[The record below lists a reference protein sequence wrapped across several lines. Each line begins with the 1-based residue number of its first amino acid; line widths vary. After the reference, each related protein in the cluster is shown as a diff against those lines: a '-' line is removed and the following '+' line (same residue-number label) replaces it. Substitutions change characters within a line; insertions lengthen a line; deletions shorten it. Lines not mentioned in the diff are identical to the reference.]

1 MSLSSDA
8 QRGWASS
15 PALALAAALLV
26 GVNLRPAIT
35 SISALLHETQT
46 AYALNPFWASALAT
60 LPVVAFGATAP
71 LGPLLARRFGVTRAL
86 TITMAALALTLVVR
100 VISTPALLIGT
111 FVAGAA
117 IMAAGTLLP
126 QYLKSLSAKGIW
138 VGLSSMSFGFG
149 AALGASLAIPT
160 YRVTGDSVAIAL
172 GVWAA
177 PAIAAALT
185 LLMLARTQ
193 AVPRAVRFVRH
204 RGSASE
210 SVTVTLVTGVFGLQA
225 LLYFAVTA
233 YLPQVLVSRGVA
245 PAEAGW
251 LLAWFSL
258 IGLAPTVVMPVIAQ
272 QRRLL
277 LICAPA
283 LGLITSAAMLW
294 LAVADGPYLVII
306 GILGAV
312 QSAAFGLVLALI
324 VQLSADPASAGRMS
338 AIAQGAGYAMAG
350 VGSFLIGVLYS
361 VTGSWSL
368 ALGVLAGLAF
378 LLAVVT
384 SATIR
389 RSPVAFYVSAPPRSR

>member
-1 MSLSSDA
+1 
-8 QRGWASS
+8 
-15 PALALAAALLV
+15 
-26 GVNLRPAIT
+26 
-35 SISALLHETQT
+35 
-46 AYALNPFWASALAT
+46 
-60 LPVVAFGATAP
+60 
-71 LGPLLARRFGVTRAL
+71 
-86 TITMAALALTLVVR
+86 
-100 VISTPALLIGT
+100 
-111 FVAGAA
+111 
-117 IMAAGTLLP
+117 
-126 QYLKSLSAKGIW
+126 
-138 VGLSSMSFGFG
+138 MSFGFG

-177 PAIAAALT
+177 PAIAAAVT

-233 YLPQVLVSRGVA
+233 YLPQGLVSRGVA

-272 QRRLL
+272 HRRLL

-294 LAVADGPYLVII
+294 LAVADGLYLVII

-389 RSPVAFYVSAPPRSR
+389 RSPVAFYVSVPPRSR